1 MRKLFKRKLSFVCLA
16 IAVAAVAAG
25 VSWADSGSGTINAC
39 VNDTNGDTRIVA
51 SAPADCRQH
60 ETAVTWGIT
69 GPAGPQGPTG
79 PTGPQGPT
87 GATGPQGGT
96 GATGPQ
102 GPTGATGPEGAT
114 GATGPRGPSDAF
126 EAFRFNSTV
135 NVTEVATEITKIPA
149 LPAGSYLITGKV
161 NVDNVSGGSGDVN
174 CQIVAGGFFDLGE
187 ASIGTGGGQITR
199 TTIAST
205 FGTTI
210 AGATDVSM
218 TCQRTS
224 GTGSIRASLAE
235 ILATHVETLTQ
246 FAG

>member
-1 MRKLFKRKLSFVCLA
+1 MPKLFKGKLSYLLVA
-16 IAVAAVAAG
+16 IAVAGVTGG
-25 VSWADSGSGTINAC
+25 VSWADSGNGTIAAC
-39 VNDTNGDTRIVA
+39 VNDTNGNTRIVPA
-51 SAPADCRQH
+51 APADCRQH
-60 ETAVTWGIT
+60 ETAVTWSIT
-69 GPAGPQGPTG
+69 GPPGAQGPAGPP
-79 PTGPQGPT
+79 GPQGPT
-87 GATGPQGGT
+87 GATGPQ
-96 GATGPQ
+96 
-102 GPTGATGPEGAT
+102 GAT

-126 EAFRFNSTV
+126 EAFRFATTV
-135 NVTEVATEITKIPA
+135 NVTNVSTEITKIPA
-149 LPAGSYLITGKV
+149 LPAGSYVITGKV